1 MSEPRDFGKHHN
13 EILAV
18 LSIMQETWQRMD
30 PKSNVALY
38 PASYHETFLDMAC
51 AVVGDRYPGEVVL
64 PMRAHDPLER
74 PAEWQWGARLV
85 DAKTAYAVADSE
97 EAAMEFVRRLGGD
110 LAEVVRRRPAGA
122 WERTS

>member
-18 LSIMQETWQRMD
+18 LSIMQETWARMD

-38 PASYHETFLDMAC
+38 PASYHETFLDMAR

-64 PMRAHDPLER
+64 PTRARDPLER
-74 PAEWQWGARLV
+74 PAEWEYGVRVNEGVSAVVAESEQAAR
-85 DAKTAYAVADSE
+85 DW
-97 EAAMEFVRRLGGD
+97 AARIGD
-110 LAEVVRRRPAGA
+110 DLTEVVRRRPAGA
-122 WERTS
+122 WERAS